1 MVLLKSVCHES
12 WPLAAAFSISR
23 GTKTTAEVVVV
34 ELTDGDFRGRGE
46 CVPYPR
52 YGETVESVMAQIEAM
67 QNDLANGMDRI
78 ALQSAMPAGAAR
90 CALDGAFWDLEAK
103 RAGCRAWQLAGEA
116 EPGTVTTVYTISL
129 DTPEKMGASAKANAA
144 RPLMKLKLTGEGDL
158 DRVAAVRQNAPNT
171 ELVVDANEGWSP
183 DMVEPF
189 SAELAALGVTMIE
202 QPLPASDDAVLASL
216 AHPIPICADESVHT
230 RDGLSALVDRY
241 DMINIKLDKTGG
253 LTEGLALKREAQAAG
268 LGIMV
273 GCMVGTSL
281 SMAPA
286 VLLGQGAAVVDL
298 DGPLLLAK
306 DRADGLSFN
315 GSVISPPAPSLWG

>member
-1 MVLLKSVCHES
+1 MVLLKSVYHES

-23 GTKTTAEVVVV
+23 GTKTSAEVVVV
-34 ELTDGDFRGRGE
+34 ELADGAHRGRGE

-52 YGETVESVMAQIEAM
+52 YGESIESVMAQIESVR
-67 QNDLANGMDRI
+67 NDLTNGMDRM
-78 ALQSAMPAGAAR
+78 ALQTVMPAGAAR
-90 CALDGAFWDLEAK
+90 CALDAAFWDLEAK
-103 RAGCRAWQLAGEA
+103 RSGRRAWELAGLP
-116 EPGTVTTVYTISL
+116 EPGSVTTVYTISL

-144 RPLMKLKLTGEGDL
+144 RPLMKLKLTGTGDL
-158 DRVAAVRQNAPNT
+158 DRVAAVRQNAPDT

-189 SAELAALGVTMIE
+189 SAELAALGVKMIE

-230 RDGLSALVDRY
+230 RDGLAALADRY

-253 LTEGLALKREAQAAG
+253 LTEGLALKREAEAAG

-286 VLLGQGAAVVDL
+286 VLLAQGAAVVDL

-306 DRADGLSFN
+306 DRDGGLTFT
-315 GSVISPPAPSLWG
+315 GSVISPPAGSLWG

>member
-23 GTKTTAEVVVV
+23 GTKTSAEVVVV
-34 ELTDGDFRGRGE
+34 ELVEGDFRGRGE

-52 YGETVESVMAQIEAM
+52 YGESIESVVAQIESVR
-67 QNDLANGMDRI
+67 NDLSNGMDRI
-78 ALQSAMPAGAAR
+78 ALQDVMPAGAAR

-103 RAGCRAWQLAGEA
+103 RSGRRAWQLAGGA

-189 SAELAALGVTMIE
+189 SAELAALGVTSDDHIVAYDGKGIFSA
-202 QPLPASDDAVLASL
+202 PRLWWCLRAFGHDRASVLDGGLPAWVGEGHAVDEGPPPDSDIHVAS
-216 AHPIPICADESVHT
+216 
-230 RDGLSALVDRY
+230 
-241 DMINIKLDKTGG
+241 
-253 LTEGLALKREAQAAG
+253 
-268 LGIMV
+268 
-273 GCMVGTSL
+273 
-281 SMAPA
+281 
-286 VLLGQGAAVVDL
+286 
-298 DGPLLLAK
+298 
-306 DRADGLSFN
+306 
-315 GSVISPPAPSLWG
+315 